1 MLHKVCKEKIVSE
14 LALEMRRS
22 IVTAG
27 GTRGWQE
34 NRKSWLAKAARK
46 IGITDRQARSLF
58 YMQGNPR
65 AELVER
71 VRAAVGRLTKNTLDK
86 EARNELAEISER
98 IVRVEALLRVS
109 DPDFHQPEIDA
120 AREMAGRIRRPVD

>member
-34 NRKSWLAKAARK
+34 NRKSWLSKAARR

-71 VRAAVGRLTKNTLDK
+71 VRAALVKLDRHNAK
-86 EARNELAEISER
+86 GARNEFQALNAR
-98 IVRVEALLRVS
+98 IARVEALLRVS
-109 DPDFHQPEIDA
+109 DADFHQPEIDA
-120 AREMAGRIRRPVD
+120 AREMGRSLNRTLD